1 MTPGRYSRYS
11 IPDSGSWIWLGAT
24 SWSPL
29 QKLFV
34 AQVQAFG
41 DSQITWVVNLPQ
53 VSQHSAALPNE
64 LEQSTPA
71 GLIFF
76 VDPKMIGQLQDAA
89 GQNGNLHFWGTGI
102 RIMAMIVC
110 DQFGLNFFRERHDV
124 CFPFFE
130 LCRSPCPQLSLACS
144 RERTVGQDQ
153 SRAEIIPEMHVGRIA
168 NPTYTS
174 TWMALPDS

>member
-1 MTPGRYSRYS
+1 LCKIPPGQGLKSGDKRCCSRYS
-11 IPDSGSWIWLGAT
+11 IPDSGPKIWLGAT

-34 AQVQAFG
+34 TQVQAFG
-41 DSQITWVVNLPQ
+41 DAQITWAVNLSQ
-53 VSQHSAALPNE
+53 VSQHAAALPNK

-102 RIMAMIVC
+102 CIMAMIVR
-110 DQFGLNFFRERHDV
+110 DQFCLNFFRERHDV
-124 CFPFFE
+124 CFPFLPLVSLLTE
-130 LCRSPCPQLSLACS
+130 LSIAYPD
-144 RERTVGQDQ
+144 E
-153 SRAEIIPEMHVGRIA
+153 GR
-168 NPTYTS
+168 YEYQV
-174 TWMALPDS
+174 